1 MLDSVL
7 NGFGL
12 GASLIIAIGAQNAFV
27 LRQGI
32 RREHVGIVV
41 LICAVSDLVLIA
53 LGTAGIG
60 VIVERV
66 GVLLTILRWAGVAYL
81 LWFAIQSFRRA
92 WKPGE
97 LHEADDDASGTP
109 HAHTRSAAV
118 ARTALA
124 LTWLNPHVY
133 LDTVVM
139 LGNLANQHQPWR
151 WWFAAGAG
159 AASITW
165 FTALGFG
172 ARALAK
178 PLGNPRTWRVLD
190 LLIGVVMVAIAIK
203 LAIG

>member
-1 MLDSVL
+1 MLDSVI
-7 NGFGL
+7 NGFLL

-32 RREHVGIVV
+32 RREHVAVV
-41 LICAVSDLVLIA
+41 VVICALSDLLLIA

-60 VIVERV
+60 VLVERA
-66 GVLLTILRWAGVAYL
+66 GIVLTVLRWAGVAYL
-81 LWFAIQSFRRA
+81 LWFAVQSFRRA

-97 LHEADDDASGTP
+97 LHEDSAAEGSSTG
-109 HAHTRSAAV
+109 RRAAV

-203 LAIG
+203 LALG

>member
-1 MLDSVL
+1 MLDSLL
-7 NGFGL
+7 NGFLL

-32 RREHVGIVV
+32 RREHVAAVV
-41 LICAVSDLVLIA
+41 AICALSDLLLIA

-60 VIVERV
+60 VVVERA
-66 GVLLTILRWAGVAYL
+66 GIVLTVLRWAGVVYL
-81 LWFAIQSFRRA
+81 LWFAVQSFRRA

-97 LHEADDDASGTP
+97 LHEQAGSDASTG
-109 HAHTRSAAV
+109 RRAAV
-118 ARTALA
+118 VRTALA

-178 PLGNPRTWRVLD
+178 PLGSPRTWRVLD
-190 LLIGVVMVAIAIK
+190 LVIGVVMIAIAIK
-203 LAIG
+203 LALG